1 MIELHTVPTPNGHK
15 ISIMLEEVGLAYEVI
30 AYNIFEGDQFRPEF
44 VRLNPNR
51 KLPVIVDREPV
62 GGGAS
67 FPVFET
73 SAILFYLAE
82 KTGQFLPTDP
92 RGRHT
97 TIQWLT
103 WQAAGLSPMHGQA
116 HHFIRYAPGDNAYA
130 EERYFG
136 EAKRLLDVMDGQL
149 AERDYL
155 AGPYSIADIA
165 CWPWI
170 RGIRLI
176 GLSVDDWPHLARWY
190 RTIEARPAV
199 QRGGSLIDDSIKYR
213 TPRER
218 VPMTDEQWSVLFGD
232 RQRQGL

>member
-15 ISIMLEEVGLAYEVI
+15 ISIMLEEVGLAYEVTS
-30 AYNIFEGDQFRPEF
+30 YNIFEGDQFRPEF

-62 GGGAS
+62 GGGAP

-73 SAILFYLAE
+73 SAILFYLAG

-92 RGRHT
+92 RGHYT
-97 TIQWLT
+97 AVQWLI

-130 EERYFG
+130 EERYFS

-149 AERDYL
+149 AQRDYL

-176 GLSVDDWPHLARWY
+176 GLSIDDWPNLARWY
-190 RTIEARPAV
+190 RMIEARPAV

-213 TPRER
+213 PPREK
-218 VPMTDEQWSVLFGD
+218 VPLTDEQWSVLFGD
-232 RQRQGL
+232 RQRRGR